1 MPPLRGAVTP
11 DGSLLLIPSGREIA
25 PRMGVHLRA
34 LRDTR
39 GFSLLEALI
48 AAAILASALLS
59 LAQLIAYAVKTTAA
73 AGRMTDAA
81 LLAAQKVEELRAGS
95 WGELQPG
102 TDSPAAGFT
111 RTWTVTAMNA
121 DPDYVVLL
129 DVLVRT
135 PGSQTRMIAL
145 KTKLLDP

>member
-1 MPPLRGAVTP
+1 VR
-11 DGSLLLIPSGREIA
+11 
-25 PRMGVHLRA
+25 LRA
-34 LRDTR
+34 LGDTR

-59 LAQLIAYAVKTTAA
+59 LAQLVAFAVKTTAA

-111 RTWTVTAMNA
+111 RTWTVTPLGA
-121 DPDYVVLL
+121 DPDYLALL
-129 DVLVRT
+129 EVLVRA
-135 PGSQTRMIAL
+135 PGGQTRMIAL
-145 KTKLLDP
+145 KTKPPAP